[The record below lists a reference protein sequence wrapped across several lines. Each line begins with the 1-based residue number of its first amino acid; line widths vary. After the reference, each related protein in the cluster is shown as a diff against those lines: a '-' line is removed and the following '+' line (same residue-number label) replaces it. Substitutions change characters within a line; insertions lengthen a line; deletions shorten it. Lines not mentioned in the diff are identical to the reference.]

1 MPENY
6 DIEIVVKNLEDWMRW
21 SIDSKKHVDFE
32 DALNEPLTYLTHLN
46 RNSSAKDMIERFY
59 SNRKLARA
67 LIPAMKL
74 NLASRMRIL
83 APDLFESEMQ
93 TLEWYESKGWQLWLF

>member
-1 MPENY
+1 
-6 DIEIVVKNLEDWMRW
+6 
-21 SIDSKKHVDFE
+21 
-32 DALNEPLTYLTHLN
+32 
-46 RNSSAKDMIERFY
+46 MIERFY
-59 SNRKLARA
+59 SNRKLARE